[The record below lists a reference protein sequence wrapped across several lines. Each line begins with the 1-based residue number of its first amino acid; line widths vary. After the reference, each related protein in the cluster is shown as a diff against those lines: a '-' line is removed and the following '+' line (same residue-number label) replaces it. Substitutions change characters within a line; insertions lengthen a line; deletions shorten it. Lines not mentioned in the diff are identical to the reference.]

1 MCCIKGGKDFK
12 SKNTA
17 RKTST
22 FRNGCQANFFVKLTV
37 CGKYLEIV
45 SKNEEHN
52 HPCSENMFN
61 ALPHERLNLPKELK
75 EKVSVVYA
83 LLWADYTGTN
93 IWFYSLFQLKSEMST
108 THLSGLNLQ
117 QFNKR
122 CFKKNRMK

>member
-1 MCCIKGGKDFK
+1 MCCIKGGRLQVQKHCKEDI
-12 SKNTA
+12 
-17 RKTST
+17 
-22 FRNGCQANFFVKLTV
+22 NFPEWMPSQFLCEINCLWKIF
-37 CGKYLEIV
+37 EIV